1 MKNPYAVAPIDNQ
14 RKEIRLVKLE
24 PGGPFE
30 PIKCT
35 LRTYVLGEDP
45 PIYTA
50 LSYSWGPKERFN
62 EIELNGCSFPVGR
75 SLWSM
80 LYRTQQQL
88 DYKDALIWIDALCI
102 NQEDTR
108 ERNHQVQLMRQIY
121 SNASLV
127 WVWLGEGDN
136 NSDLAM
142 RYIKRREPL
151 EHSNANFSKL
161 WNSQKA
167 SAVMQLCE
175 RTYWTRIWIVQEV
188 MLAKEIVVM
197 CGDQEVPWTR
207 IQQLIDDLQI
217 VHDRGRA
224 IHTPGV
230 SAVLESQAAVIVR
243 AKSNWDGAQ
252 DLIALLEVYRY
263 QQASDMRDKVYG
275 LHGLAQD
282 TQAMAVDYHIQPKA
296 LLTKVINH
304 ICSRQKSESYTK
316 RSTKD
321 LYHFGKMMNEVLQ
334 TCLSERDLVFL
345 VNMAIDAYYVQESD
359 SQVQTTA
366 PMNQEDLLQVEEDLV
381 ENFAYD
387 TPGVLVCNQATESDH
402 FQPLRALEY
411 PSQSLITKTL
421 QQLEPPARTSS
432 PPPIIP
438 FRPRLS
444 TYMKV
449 PLLDDYYCTRLPSP
463 PVQFPKFECLFWYL
477 ECSYKTFSQKEWE
490 SHCQAHFRGTEPPKF
505 FVCETCDPAKTHR
518 FNDGQKAW
526 EQKMKHYVD
535 IHVTKGSRMVAN
547 GSIIP
552 TIPFLR
558 RQRGCM
564 SGEAFERKFGSKWI
578 GLLDEVAD
586 QTQWERQICVNSLAL
601 GLKDIADAMD

>member
-24 PGGPFE
+24 PSGPFE
-30 PIKCT
+30 PTKCT
-35 LRTYVLGEDP
+35 LRTYVLGDDP

-88 DYKDALIWIDALCI
+88 DYKNALIWIDALCI

-167 SAVMQLCE
+167 SAVLQLCE
-175 RTYWTRIWIVQEV
+175 RAYWTRIWIVQEV

-243 AKSNWDGAQ
+243 AKSSWDERRILSRYSKYIA
-252 DLIALLEVYRY
+252 INKPAICATKCTVYMALLGIL
-263 QQASDMRDKVYG
+263 K
-275 LHGLAQD
+275 LWL
-282 TQAMAVDYHIQPKA
+282 
-296 LLTKVINH
+296 
-304 ICSRQKSESYTK
+304 
-316 RSTKD
+316 
-321 LYHFGKMMNEVLQ
+321 
-334 TCLSERDLVFL
+334 
-345 VNMAIDAYYVQESD
+345 
-359 SQVQTTA
+359 
-366 PMNQEDLLQVEEDLV
+366 
-381 ENFAYD
+381 
-387 TPGVLVCNQATESDH
+387 
-402 FQPLRALEY
+402 
-411 PSQSLITKTL
+411 
-421 QQLEPPARTSS
+421 
-432 PPPIIP
+432 
-438 FRPRLS
+438 
-444 TYMKV
+444 
-449 PLLDDYYCTRLPSP
+449 
-463 PVQFPKFECLFWYL
+463 
-477 ECSYKTFSQKEWE
+477 
-490 SHCQAHFRGTEPPKF
+490 
-505 FVCETCDPAKTHR
+505 
-518 FNDGQKAW
+518 
-526 EQKMKHYVD
+526 
-535 IHVTKGSRMVAN
+535 
-547 GSIIP
+547 SII
-552 TIPFLR
+552 TSNR
-558 RQRGCM
+558 RP
-564 SGEAFERKFGSKWI
+564 S
-578 GLLDEVAD
+578 
-586 QTQWERQICVNSLAL
+586 
-601 GLKDIADAMD
+601 